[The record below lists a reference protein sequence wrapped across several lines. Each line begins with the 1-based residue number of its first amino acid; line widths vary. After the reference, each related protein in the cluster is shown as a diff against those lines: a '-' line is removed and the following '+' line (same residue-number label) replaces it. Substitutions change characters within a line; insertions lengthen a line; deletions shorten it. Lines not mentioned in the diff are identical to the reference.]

1 MMHFT
6 NLSRFTKAV
15 RPPVQPRSEFFS
27 WHDALDR
34 QHAIREGFL
43 VDVSSLAVSFFDV
56 PVALTRNVWDLCV
69 AMDWREQ
76 FIQQWRICS
85 IVCQARVAAQHA
97 APGSIEAHF
106 DVRRHTLGSLRP
118 KIRLWLRIEADRGRP
133 VLTIMT
139 DDERQRFGASS

>member
-1 MMHFT
+1 MMHST
-6 NLSRFTKAV
+6 NLTKAV
-15 RPPVQPRSEFFS
+15 SPPIQPRSEFFS
-27 WHDALDR
+27 WRDAIDR
-34 QHAIREGFL
+34 EHAIREGFL
-43 VDVSSLAVSFFDV
+43 VDVSSLAASFFDV
-56 PVALTRNVWDLCV
+56 PVAITRNVWDLCV

-97 APGSIEAHF
+97 NPGAVEAHF
-106 DVRRHTLGSLRP
+106 DVRRHKRGSLRS

-133 VLTIMT
+133 ALTIMT